1 MRELATSYIQL
12 IASSVSHAASGQ
24 NLELAASWFIANKDI
39 VNIWSKLLFLH
50 IVLIIFVNL
59 IDAVLSHFKQ

>member
-1 MRELATSYIQL
+1 MRELATSYIQP

-24 NLELAASWFIANKDI
+24 NRELAASWIIANEDI

-50 IVLIIFVNL
+50 IVLIIFVNFT
-59 IDAVLSHFKQ
+59 DTVLSHFK